1 VSSPILY
8 RVIGKG
14 THIQP
19 LEHVRSARNGWHT
32 YRVLQPDP
40 MAGEEVA
47 GRTWYPDCTPMGAVI
62 RELSLV
68 ASRMRIAAI
77 CLASPGTHW
86 TNAKELRAE
95 VEEHLKEHTALLM
108 QVQMLAAQAGLMS
121 SRTYEA
127 TQAAART
134 TKETDRE

>member
-1 VSSPILY
+1 MTQPVTCY
-8 RVIGKG
+8 RVIDKG

-32 YRVLQPDP
+32 YRVLQPDQ
-40 MAGEEVA
+40 MAGIEVT
-47 GRTWYPDCTPMGAVI
+47 GRTWYPDTTPMGAVI

-95 VEEHLKEHTALLM
+95 VDEHLKEHTALLLLA
-108 QVQMLAAQAGLMS
+108 QTLAAKAGLMTS
-121 SRTYEA
+121 KEA
-127 TQAAART
+127 A
-134 TKETDRE
+134 K